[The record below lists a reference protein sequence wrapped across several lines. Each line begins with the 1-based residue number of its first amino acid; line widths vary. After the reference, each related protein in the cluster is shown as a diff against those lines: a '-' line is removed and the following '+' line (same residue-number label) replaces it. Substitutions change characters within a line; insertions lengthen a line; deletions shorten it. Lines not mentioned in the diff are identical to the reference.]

1 MLLESIS
8 PEKLVSYTLIV
19 TLLTISPGVD
29 VMLVIGS
36 SLKTGLRGGLLT
48 ALGISVGTFMWTL
61 IVGFGLV
68 NLLHTYPLL

>member
-1 MLLESIS
+1 MWLESIS

-36 SLKTGLRGGLLT
+36 SLKK
-48 ALGISVGTFMWTL
+48 
-61 IVGFGLV
+61 GFKEA
-68 NLLHTYPLL
+68 